1 MYCRRVIDIVNPELA
16 ATLLVLLSAIYM
28 PFKVLVMY
36 MLDLIHE
43 RCNKNPVYTVYCRTV
58 SLALVTSYKIAYFC

>member
-1 MYCRRVIDIVNPELA
+1 MYCRRVIDTFNSELA
-16 ATLLVLLSAIYM
+16 ATLLVILSAIYM

-43 RCNKNPVYTVYCRTV
+43 RCNKNSV
-58 SLALVTSYKIAYFC
+58 